1 MKGDAALQCLEYPF
15 DSAMIL
21 AKKRALRRELL
32 GQEGLVPKRVAIL
45 SGSTVGE
52 IKNILELFL
61 LNAGIQPTFY
71 VGDHARFY
79 EDGMFDASGA
89 LAAFAPDVIYMH
101 TSVRNLE
108 HLPLQTDTPE
118 EAERKFQT
126 ETKRWMGL
134 WRALQRFGCPII
146 QNNFE
151 LPDVRVMG
159 HLDAVDVH
167 GHVRFVSLMNNMTS
181 LWAAQMPN
189 FYLHDLCWLS
199 ASVGLEKWCSPAAW
213 YAYQY
218 AQAVECIPLLCHSV
232 ANIIKSLFGKNKKG
246 VALDLDN
253 TLWGGVIGDDGAE
266 GVALGEESPA
276 GRAFSAFQRY
286 LKELSGIGVLL
297 NVASKNEDSAARS
310 GFARPDSVLHTDDF
324 ICFKANW
331 EPKPRNV
338 AAIAK
343 ELNLLPESLVFLDDN
358 PAERALMRRELPEVA
373 APELAAPE
381 EYVRLLDRGG
391 WFEPTAISDDDR
403 KRAEMYRQNHQR
415 AEAEASFSDY
425 NEYLRSLAMRC
436 ELGAFD
442 APHLER
448 ITQLINKT
456 NQFNLTARRY
466 TAAETAACAA
476 DPACLTLYG
485 RLSDRFGDNGI
496 VTAVIGEIADDTLTI
511 ALWVMSC
518 RVFQRGL
525 EYAVFD
531 RLCELCRARGL
542 RTIRGIFCPTAK
554 NLPAAGFYATMGFE
568 KISETPEATVYRF
581 SVPETQEPL
590 NRVME
595 VVTI

>member
-1 MKGDAALQCLEYPF
+1 MQCLEYPF

-21 AKKRALRRELL
+21 SKKRALRRELL
-32 GQEGLVPKRVAIL
+32 KQSGLVPKRIAIL

-52 IKNILELFL
+52 VKNILELFL
-61 LNAGIQPTFY
+61 LNAGIQPTFH

-79 EDGMFDASGA
+79 EDGLFDASGA
-89 LAAFAPDVIYMH
+89 LAAFAPDIIYLH
-101 TSVRNLE
+101 TSSHNLE
-108 HLPLQTDTPE
+108 NLPCQTDTPE

-126 ETKRWMGL
+126 ETQRWLGL
-134 WRALQRFGCPII
+134 WRALQRFNCPII

-151 LPDVRVMG
+151 LPDARVMG
-159 HLDAVDVH
+159 NLDAVDVH
-167 GHVRFVSLMNNMTS
+167 GHVRFVNLMNNMAS
-181 LWAAQMPN
+181 LWAAQTPN
-189 FYLHDLCWLS
+189 FHLHDLCWLS
-199 ASVGLEKWCSPAAW
+199 ASVGLETWCSPADW

-218 AQAVECIPLLCHSV
+218 AQAVTCIPYLCHSV
-232 ANIIKSLFGKNKKG
+232 ANMMKSLFGKNKKG
-246 VALDLDN
+246 LVLDLDN
-253 TLWGGVIGDDGAE
+253 TLWGGVVGDDGAE
-266 GVALGEESPA
+266 GLALGEETPA

-286 LKELSGIGVLL
+286 LKELSGLGVLL
-297 NVASKNEDSAARS
+297 NVASKNEEAAARS
-310 GFARPDSVLHTDDF
+310 GLARADSVLHAEDF

-331 EPKPRNV
+331 DPKPRSI
-338 AAIAK
+338 AAIAR

-358 PAERALMRRELPEVA
+358 PAERALVRQELPGTS

-381 EYVRLLDRGG
+381 EYVRLLDRAG
-391 WFEPTAISDDDR
+391 WFEPTGVSDDDR
-403 KRAEMYRQNHQR
+403 RRAEMYRQNHRR
-415 AEAEASFSDY
+415 AEAEAAFSDY
-425 NEYLRSLAMRC
+425 DAYLRSLSMRC

-456 NQFNLTARRY
+456 NQFNLTTRRY

-485 RLSDRFGDNGI
+485 RLSDKFGDNGI
-496 VTAVIGEIADDTLTI
+496 VTAVIGEIAGDTLTLV
-511 ALWVMSC
+511 LWVMSC

-531 RLCELCRARGL
+531 RLCGICRARGI
-542 RTIRGIFCPTAK
+542 RTIRGIFRPTAK
-554 NLPAAGFYATMGFE
+554 NLPAAGFYATIGFE
-568 KISETPEATVYRF
+568 KISETPEEMVYRF

-595 VVTI
+595 VVYI